1 MVGGQTNII
10 DAGAQ
15 WGFIGGG
22 KVNSI
27 GSSGQYGVVVG
38 GVNNSVSQYLG
49 CTVGG
54 TSNLNYGQYASLVGG
69 FNNQVGFM
77 GFVGGGQYNN
87 ASTTNQFGAVVGGF
101 QNNAYGN
108 HTFVGGGY
116 RNYASGVYSAILGGY
131 QSTTRNI
138 NCAQAFGNSPWGS
151 TQGTS
156 QLGTYILSANT
167 NSVTANTMT
176 TDWTY
181 PASATNQVTLPNN
194 SAYMFS
200 GSVVATV
207 TGGGNTSMW
216 TFQGGIKQ
224 GATAGSTAL
233 VGTPIINLIAQDGGA
248 SAWQIAIAANTTLG
262 SLQISVIGDPSATV
276 RWVGRVDTTEVTF

>member
-1 MVGGQTNII
+1 
-10 DAGAQ
+10 
-15 WGFIGGG
+15 
-22 KVNSI
+22 
-27 GSSGQYGVVVG
+27 
-38 GVNNSVSQYLG
+38 
-49 CTVGG
+49 
-54 TSNLNYGQYASLVGG
+54 
-69 FNNQVGFM
+69 M